1 MKAIVIGAGLGGLL
15 SAARL
20 SGEGWEVEVF
30 ERLPFIGGRFT
41 NIPYH
46 GFQLSTGALHM
57 IPHGPSGPLARL
69 LRDVGAD
76 VEIVRSKPT
85 AVIRVPR
92 KKGDRDYKF
101 GHKDIL
107 FQDFKVPFSLVNRLK
122 LVYYIISTRKNP
134 PKGISFAQWCTD
146 HIDQDWT
153 HRISDSF
160 FGWALSL
167 RAADVPVEEAFE
179 IIENLYRYGGSGVP
193 MGGCKG
199 VTDALVKVINSN
211 GGVIHTSSEVTS
223 IAAGAADATK
233 AGSVI
238 VCGTEHAA
246 DIIISDIGHESTATL
261 LQGFEADRKLQDYTR
276 TAGELKPSAGIK
288 ICLSSD
294 KPLIG
299 HGGVML
305 TPYAKRVNG
314 INEVTNIDPGLA
326 PSGKHLTMSHQCVRW
341 EDLDKLDK
349 EIELGLEDLRD
360 IFAGKDY
367 EVLLIQSYS
376 DGWPVN
382 RSPSGA
388 DLKNRTPVSN
398 LFIVGDG
405 AKGRGGIE
413 VEGVALGVEHTMK
426 EILGGK

>member
-15 SAARL
+15 SAAKL

-69 LRDVGAD
+69 LRDVGAE

-92 KKGDRDYKF
+92 KKGDMDYKF
-101 GHKDIL
+101 GHKDLL
-107 FQDFKVPFSLVNRLK
+107 FQDFKVPFSIVNRIK
-122 LVYYIISTRKNP
+122 LVYYIISTRRNP

-167 RAADVPVEEAFE
+167 RATDVPVEEAFE

-199 VTDALVKVINSN
+199 VTDALIKVIDSN

-223 IAAGAADATK
+223 ITAGAAGGTK
-233 AGSVI
+233 ADSVI
-238 VCGTEHAA
+238 ACGTEHTA
-246 DIIISDIGHESTATL
+246 DIIISDIGHEATATL
-261 LQGFEADRKLQDYTR
+261 LQGFEADRELQDYTC
-276 TAGELKPSAGIK
+276 TASELKPSAGIK

-360 IFAGKDY
+360 IFAGKNY

-398 LFIVGDG
+398 LFVVGDG

-413 VEGVALGVEHTMK
+413 VEGVALGVEQTMK
-426 EILGGK
+426 EILEEK